1 MTFRIKRPVFI
12 IAEVGI
18 NHNGNMIIA
27 KKLIKQAKLAG
38 ADAVKFQS
46 YNTDILIKKNAP
58 KMEYQKKNDKTK
70 ESQYQMLKRS
80 ELNEKDHKF
89 LISECKKNKIEFIST
104 PYDIKSAKL
113 LIKNKIKLIKI
124 ASTDANNL
132 IFLRELVKQN
142 IKLIISTGVSSLK
155 DLDKIYKDKII
166 KKNINKISLLHCV
179 SYYPAP
185 VNELNLSVI
194 NYLNKRYGVSVGFSD
209 HSSELITG
217 ALAVIAGARII
228 EKHFTF
234 NKNAKGGDHKSSLN
248 FIELKEYISNIRI
261 AEKTIGKEIKIITKS
276 EKNIKKP
283 MQKSIVVNKDLKK
296 FHKITIN
303 DLTTMRPGNGIIP
316 YDVDKVIGKKLL
328 KELNKF
334 DQIKFKF
341 IK

>member
-248 FIELKEYISNIRI
+248 FKELKEYISNIRI
-261 AEKTIGKEIKIITKS
+261 AEKTTGKEIKIITKS

>member
-248 FIELKEYISNIRI
+248 FKELKEYISNIRI
-261 AEKTIGKEIKIITKS
+261 AEKTTGKEIKIITKS

-328 KELNKF
+328 KELNKI
-334 DQIKFKF
+334 DKIKFKF